1 MEMEHN
7 FTVPAPVDTVWDAL
21 LDLDRVVPCMPG
33 ATLNSHDGD
42 EFAGTVKVRLG
53 PISLQYKG
61 SGRFTEKDEAARH
74 AVIEASGK
82 DARGNGTASATV
94 TAQLVENGSGTAV
107 TVVTDLSVT
116 GRPAQFGRGMI
127 SEVGGKIIGQFAD
140 CLADKLG
147 SDATAPATPAESEE
161 PAATD
166 TWQPAVPADGQPTPS
181 GATTPRPAAPTPT
194 TPRPAAP
201 TPTTPSAATPTP
213 VRPAPVSEEINLLDS
228 AGMPVLKRAAPV
240 VVGLTVLFVILRRLK
255 RRRRR

>member
-7 FTVPAPVDTVWDAL
+7 FTVPASVETVWEAL
-21 LDLDRVVPCMPG
+21 LDLERVVPCMPG
-33 ATLNSHDGD
+33 ATLSSHEGD

-61 SGRFTEKDEAARH
+61 TGRFTEKDEAARH
-74 AVIEASGK
+74 AVIEASGR
-82 DARGNGTASATV
+82 DARGNGTAAATV
-94 TAQLVENGSGTAV
+94 TARLAENGSGTAV

-127 SEVGGKIIGQFAD
+127 SEVGSKIIGQFAD
-140 CLADKLG
+140 CLARQLG
-147 SDATAPATPAESEE
+147 SEVTAPATPAESEE

-166 TWQPAVPADGQPTPS
+166 TWQPAVPVGGRTSPS
-181 GATTPRPAAPTPT
+181 APT

-201 TPTTPSAATPTP
+201 SPATPTP

-228 AGMPVLKRAAPV
+228 AGMPVLKRVAPV
-240 VVGLTVLFVILRRLK
+240 VVGLAVLFVILRRLK

>member
-7 FTVPAPVDTVWDAL
+7 FTVPAPVETVWEAL
-21 LDLDRVVPCMPG
+21 LDLERVVPCMPG
-33 ATLNSHDGD
+33 ATLTSHDGD

-94 TAQLVENGSGTAV
+94 TARLAENASGTAV

-116 GRPAQFGRGMI
+116 GKPAQFGRGLI
-127 SEVGGKIIGQFAD
+127 SDVGGKIIGQFAD

-147 SDATAPATPAESEE
+147 TEKAAPATPATSED
-161 PAATD
+161 PAAAD
-166 TWQPAVPADGQPTPS
+166 NGWQPAVPADGQAGPAS
-181 GATTPRPAAPTPT
+181 PRPAPAPS
-194 TPRPAAP
+194 PAAP
-201 TPTTPSAATPTP
+201 ATPAP
-213 VRPAPVSEEINLLDS
+213 VRPAPAAVSEEINLLDS

-240 VVGLTVLFVILRRLK
+240 VVGLTVLFVVLRRFK
-255 RRRRR
+255 RRRRS